1 MSQKA
6 SRSSQ
11 GGLGSSEGSSRG
23 ALGELLGSSRG
34 ALGDLSRRQT
44 LYFQKCM
51 VFHLFYNKSGNLCY
65 HGTGSE
71 ERAREAVRGQQKGMS
86 MQEHCNVYDIGDRM
100 QSKQ

>member
-1 MSQKA
+1 MSQRA

-11 GGLGSSEGSSRG
+11 GALGSSEGSSRG

-51 VFHLFYNKSGNLCY
+51 VFHLFYNKNGNLSDVR
-65 HGTGSE
+65 TG
-71 ERAREAVRGQQKGMS
+71 RAFGGGEHNTLVSSKLCVRELRGPS
-86 MQEHCNVYDIGDRM
+86 DIGEEHRWA
-100 QSKQ
+100 